1 LVNNIFNLVGAS
13 CKRRDTLREKR
24 AAEVVEA
31 LKNNEISTGRGLNKE
46 MNLKRPDET
55 RWSSH
60 YGAAI
65 SFITMFSFVI
75 NMVEDIV
82 EVGLNSEQRV
92 DANILI
98 QSLQTFDFAFNLHL
112 MRNVLGIT
120 NELSQA
126 LQRKDQ
132 DILNAM
138 KLVEISKLRLQV
150 MRKDGWNSLFEEVS
164 KFCARNNI
172 VVPNMDELYQPQSRR
187 KAQDIKN
194 LHNYRVELYYTI
206 IDMQLQ
212 ELNSCF
218 NEASSE
224 LLFCIACL
232 SPDDLFA
239 SFNKEKLLR
248 LA

>member
-98 QSLQTFDFAFNLHL
+98 QSLQTFDFAFSLHL
-112 MRNVLGIT
+112 MRNILGIT

-150 MRKDGWNSLFEEVS
+150 MREDGWNSLFE
-164 KFCARNNI
+164 
-172 VVPNMDELYQPQSRR
+172 
-187 KAQDIKN
+187 
-194 LHNYRVELYYTI
+194 
-206 IDMQLQ
+206 
-212 ELNSCF
+212 
-218 NEASSE
+218 
-224 LLFCIACL
+224 
-232 SPDDLFA
+232 
-239 SFNKEKLLR
+239 
-248 LA
+248 